1 MAAQDFYGSVSSPWY
16 NQYSPYGQSQNW
28 KDTPF
33 VRKFVAP
40 TVPEGVF
47 MEFSANR
54 GFGGTDSMS
63 EWVQGLYG
71 KTLAGYKAATLE
83 NPALDYRTYLARN
96 FNRGSLQNMFNA
108 QSPRAKGYAQSPNT
122 RVIGAG

>member
-1 MAAQDFYGSVSSPWY
+1 MAAGGFYGSQQSPWY
-16 NQYSPYGQSQNW
+16 NQRSTYGASQNW
-28 KDTPF
+28 KDTDF
-33 VRKFVAP
+33 VKKFLSP

-47 MEFSANR
+47 MEFAANR

-71 KTLAGYKAATLE
+71 KTLAGYKAAMLE

-96 FNRGSLQNMFNA
+96 FNRGSLQNLFHA
-108 QSPRAKGYAQSPNT
+108 QSPRAKGYASVGPT